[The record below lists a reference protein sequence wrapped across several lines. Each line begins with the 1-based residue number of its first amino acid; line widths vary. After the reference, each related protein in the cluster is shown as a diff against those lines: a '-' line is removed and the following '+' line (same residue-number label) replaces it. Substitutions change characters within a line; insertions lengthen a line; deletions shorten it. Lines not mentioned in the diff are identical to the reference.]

1 MVPLNWY
8 IILSGIVFGI
18 GMFGFLARRNII
30 LMFIS
35 IELMLNGVNIS
46 LIAFSHYLQS
56 LRGQVMAFFIIVVAA
71 AESAVGLAIVISL
84 FRNRPT
90 TNINDITLLKG

>member
-71 AESAVGLAIVISL
+71 AEAAVGLAIVISL
-84 FRNRPT
+84 FRNKST

>member
-71 AESAVGLAIVISL
+71 AEAAVGLAIVISL